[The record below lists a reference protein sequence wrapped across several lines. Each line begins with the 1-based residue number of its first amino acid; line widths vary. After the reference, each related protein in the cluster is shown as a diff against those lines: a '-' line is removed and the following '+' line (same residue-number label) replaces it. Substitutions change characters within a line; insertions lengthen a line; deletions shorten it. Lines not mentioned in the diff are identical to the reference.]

1 MVVCSRHFSRAD
13 FILPDFP
20 ARKRCLKKNAI
31 PSQNLPVSSCKMLV
45 GSKDKKR
52 KIQAYILNKE
62 GAVGITPCQDKYE
75 ICFESVDV
83 AEGQFTTQ
91 EHELH
96 SENVDTLLIKEEV
109 STEQSNEMF
118 YENMT
123 ASSIKKEHPFT
134 QELRG
139 CSENAD
145 TGEEKCGMHFS
156 IVDVSSI
163 KKEPIDEV
171 NVTRDSFA
179 IGENETVNPLSI
191 KQEQDMEQEECD
203 AYFANNTQMKEG
215 EVGNIIATE
224 QSSRGINE
232 TFFENDNIIHIKEE
246 EPEIQENNS
255 YIPINENHFTT
266 QGIKMCSMNLDLM
279 SVKEEQLADESFAV
293 VKVKEEEI
301 TFPEQEESETDE
313 VFSMNGLTVAGQS
326 PTTEQQNT
334 SRDVHIFQPDGTDHS
349 ANTLHKCETCGKTFM
364 KRKYLLAHVR
374 IHTDE
379 RCHKCKV
386 CGKAFRLRYA
396 LKRHFLTH
404 KKCQVCHKTFRSLK
418 IHALTHL
425 ENQSQECKICN
436 KTFASLRA
444 LQTHVRTHT
453 NQIQECKLC
462 GKTLTTLG
470 SLKTHVRVHTGERP
484 YECKICSK
492 NFIRSNRLK
501 EHVRIHTGEQP
512 YQCKTC
518 WKTFKFANTLRL
530 HVRLHA
536 NERTFKCKVCD
547 KDFQLLGDLKK
558 HYITHKKNNT
568 YNCILCNER
577 FTDLRRFKKHILVHT
592 REQLY

>member
-1 MVVCSRHFSRAD
+1 MLHMEFPEKRPSVSKECCSVPQCSSRASRDRCLSFHRFPKKGRKITILNGFGKTELRELWAQTLRLQKPVTPYMVVCSRHFSRAD

-349 ANTLHKCETCGKTFM
+349 ANTLHK
-364 KRKYLLAHVR
+364 
-374 IHTDE
+374 
-379 RCHKCKV
+379 
-386 CGKAFRLRYA
+386 
-396 LKRHFLTH
+396 
-404 KKCQVCHKTFRSLK
+404 
-418 IHALTHL
+418 
-425 ENQSQECKICN
+425 
-436 KTFASLRA
+436 
-444 LQTHVRTHT
+444 
-453 NQIQECKLC
+453 
-462 GKTLTTLG
+462 
-470 SLKTHVRVHTGERP
+470 
-484 YECKICSK
+484 
-492 NFIRSNRLK
+492 
-501 EHVRIHTGEQP
+501 
-512 YQCKTC
+512 
-518 WKTFKFANTLRL
+518 
-530 HVRLHA
+530 
-536 NERTFKCKVCD
+536 
-547 KDFQLLGDLKK
+547 
-558 HYITHKKNNT
+558 
-568 YNCILCNER
+568 
-577 FTDLRRFKKHILVHT
+577 
-592 REQLY
+592 